1 MRIKDGPIQGVIVRD
16 LVKHADQRGWLTELF
31 RSDEIASELLPV
43 MSYVSSTE
51 PGVVRGPHEHREQID
66 FFCFMGPSNFR
77 IYLWDNRKESATHA
91 NKMVL
96 EAGED
101 HPRSI
106 IVPAGV
112 VHAYRNIGSKAG
124 WSMNFP
130 NRLYG
135 GKMRK
140 EPVDE
145 IRHETDPEAPFRMD

>member
-1 MRIKDGPIQGVIVRD
+1 VRIKDGPIQGVIVRD

-31 RSDEIASELLPV
+31 RSDEIGPELLPV

-112 VHAYRNIGSKAG
+112 VHAYRNIGSKPG

-145 IRHETDPEAPFRMD
+145 IRHENEPEAPFRMD